1 MGHGRDF
8 DRRGWMTSG
17 KAELRARSINKRAQ
31 ENAGCPGGG
40 GCIGAESK
48 DGCAPN
54 SNFRLLPQATLL
66 DFKSH

>member
-1 MGHGRDF
+1 MQ
-8 DRRGWMTSG
+8 SG
-17 KAELRARSINKRAQ
+17 KTELQGRSINKRTQ

-40 GCIGAESK
+40 GCIRAESK
-48 DGCAPN
+48 NGCAPN